1 TESVQ
6 TINRYRKQ
14 RKEISVPE
22 LSITELS
29 DDIRAAIAEL
39 KQRPEIESVGVV
51 TRVGDGIAWIY
62 GLSAAGYNE
71 MLEIEG
77 LNGRN
82 VTAFAFNLGED
93 EIGAVLL
100 GEDDAVKA
108 GAKVRLSG
116 QVLEV
121 PVGPELVGR
130 VVDPLGNPLD
140 GGPAIK
146 TKQNSRV
153 ERSAPGVLARK
164 SVHEPLM
171 TGVMAVDAMVPIGRG
186 QRELIIGDRQT

>member
-1 TESVQ
+1 MA
-6 TINRYRKQ
+6 
-14 RKEISVPE
+14 E

-29 DDIRAAIAEL
+29 ADIRAAIAEL
-39 KQRPEIESVGVV
+39 KARPEIESVGVV

-77 LNGRN
+77 AAGQK

-100 GEDDAVKA
+100 GEDTAVKA

-121 PVGPELVGR
+121 PVGPEMVGR
-130 VVDPLGNPLD
+130 VVDPLGNVLD
-140 GGPAIK
+140 GGEPLKA
-146 TKQNSRV
+146 KQRSRV
-153 ERSAPGVLARK
+153 EQAAPGVMARK

-171 TGVMAVDAMVPIGRG
+171 TGIMA
-186 QRELIIGDRQT
+186 

>member
-1 TESVQ
+1 MAD
-6 TINRYRKQ
+6 
-14 RKEISVPE
+14 

-29 DDIRAAIAEL
+29 ADIRSAIEEL
-39 KQRPEIESVGVV
+39 KNRPEIEDVGVV

-62 GLSAAGYNE
+62 GLARAGYNE

-77 LNGRN
+77 NDGRK

-100 GEDDAVKA
+100 GDDVDIKA
-108 GAKVRLSG
+108 GAKARLSG

-130 VVDPLGNPLD
+130 VVDPLGNALD
-140 GGPAIK
+140 GGDPIK
-146 TKQNSRV
+146 TKQRSPV
-153 ERSAPGVLARK
+153 ERSAPGVLDRK
-164 SVHEPLM
+164 HVHEPLM
-171 TGVMAVDAMVPIGRG
+171 TGLVAIDAMVPIG
-186 QRELIIGDRQT
+186 